1 MMLLIYQNIL
11 IVGEFMKIVDLQ
23 LNIDGL
29 KLKDGE
35 TVDDV
40 ISKIKDVVDTN
51 YDIQYNILYE
61 E

>member
-1 MMLLIYQNIL
+1 
-11 IVGEFMKIVDLQ
+11 MKIVDLQ

-40 ISKIKDVVDTN
+40 INKINEIVDTN
-51 YDIQYNILYE
+51 YEIQCNILYE
-61 E
+61 EEM

>member
-1 MMLLIYQNIL
+1 
-11 IVGEFMKIVDLQ
+11 MKIVDVQ

-29 KLKDGE
+29 KLKDDE

-40 ISKIKDVVDTN
+40 ISKIKDIVDTN
-51 YDIQYNILYE
+51 YDIQYDILYE

>member
-1 MMLLIYQNIL
+1 
-11 IVGEFMKIVDLQ
+11 MKIVDLQ

-40 ISKIKDVVDTN
+40 ISKIKSIVDTN
-51 YDIQYNILYE
+51 YDIQYDILYE

>member
-1 MMLLIYQNIL
+1 
-11 IVGEFMKIVDLQ
+11 MKIVDVQ

-29 KLKDGE
+29 KLKDDE

-40 ISKIKDVVDTN
+40 ISKIKDIVDTN

>member
-1 MMLLIYQNIL
+1 MD
-11 IVGEFMKIVDLQ
+11 MKIVDVQ

-29 KLKDGE
+29 KLKDDE

>member
-40 ISKIKDVVDTN
+40 ISRIKGIVDTN
-51 YDIQYNILYE
+51 YDIQYDILYE

>member
-1 MMLLIYQNIL
+1 MMLLIYRNIL

-40 ISKIKDVVDTN
+40 ISKIKSIVDTN
-51 YDIQYNILYE
+51 YDIQYDILYE

>member
-1 MMLLIYQNIL
+1 MMLLIYRNIL

-40 ISKIKDVVDTN
+40 ISKIKDIVDTN

>member
-1 MMLLIYQNIL
+1 
-11 IVGEFMKIVDLQ
+11 MKIVDLQ

-40 ISKIKDVVDTN
+40 ISRIKGIVDTN

>member
-1 MMLLIYQNIL
+1 MMLLIYRNIL

-40 ISKIKDVVDTN
+40 ISRIKGIVDTN

>member
-1 MMLLIYQNIL
+1 MMLLIYRNIL

-40 ISKIKDVVDTN
+40 ISRIKGIVDTN
-51 YDIQYNILYE
+51 YDIQYDILYE